1 MPSPEAD
8 VMEAGKAA
16 LPPEVQAQ
24 LERRRAGRGLW
35 LMSWFVLSAPQGAIL
50 GQLVA
55 ATTAGSTDVYL
66 LTALVLGAAGLQVL
80 KAWAS
85 VPRLLDLGRAPDD
98 FLWGV
103 VPFLNVAL
111 FFQLWARTPGE
122 ALRVRRVRSWATQTG
137 ALAAWARAL
146 RSAPSM
152 ITVGLPTVVL
162 AALVQGDGGK
172 RFVDAVFARAEGE
185 LGEGLAEGLWLVLA
199 VLALFTLVQL
209 PRRATARRASWWP
222 ALLLLPTLLLTLAVV
237 YRDSTTGGAGPIL
250 LYLVSSAWELG
261 PVAWVGGV
269 CAALW
274 IASARLAQAGA
285 PAGLGAA
292 WSKARG
298 TLPDVVAVWSGRQQ
312 VVQLGAE
319 VIIPGIWFSV
329 SWAFSDW
336 IAASGRDQAAFGGS
350 VRAVTGARGRVFKVM
365 LIGFLMA
372 QASMLGAIFG
382 MLGTE
387 RGVGALFDPSLVPE
401 GVATLAMLG
410 PWAALWIG
418 TVALGI
424 LYDERTQ
431 LLAAREA
438 QVAQQAAEGAL
449 LPGAPTE

>member
-1 MPSPEAD
+1 MPPPEAD
-8 VMEAGKAA
+8 VMEAGKAD
-16 LPPEVQAQ
+16 LPHEVQAE
-24 LERRRAGRGLW
+24 LGRRRTGRLVWLMLW
-35 LMSWFVLSAPQGAIL
+35 LMLTAPQAVL
-50 GQLVA
+50 FVQFASA
-55 ATTAGSTDVYL
+55 ATADPRDAYA
-66 LTALVLGAAGLQVL
+66 LTALALGVAGLQAL

-85 VPRLLDLGRAPDD
+85 IPRLRDLGRAPDD

-111 FFQLWARTPGE
+111 FSQLWARTPSE
-122 ALRVRRVRSWATQTG
+122 ELRVRRVRSWATQTG

-185 LGEGLAEGLWLVLA
+185 LGDGLAEGLWLVLA
-199 VLALFTLVQL
+199 VLALFTLLQA
-209 PRRATARRASWWP
+209 PRRATATRASWWP

-237 YRDSTTGGAGPIL
+237 YRDSTTGGAGPVL

-261 PVAWVGGV
+261 PVAWVGGFS
-269 CAALW
+269 AALW
-274 IASARLAQAGA
+274 IAAARLKQTGE
-285 PAGLGAA
+285 PAGLGASWA
-292 WSKARG
+292 KARG
-298 TLPDVVAVWSGRQQ
+298 TLPDVVAVWSARQQ

-336 IAASGRDQAAFGGS
+336 IAASGRDQPAFGGS

-365 LIGFLMA
+365 LIGFLIA

-410 PWAALWIG
+410 PWAALWIC

-424 LYDERTQ
+424 LYDERQQ
-431 LLAAREA
+431 LLAARA
-438 QVAQQAAEGAL
+438 AQAARQAVEGVH